1 MNLYKRKE
9 TLFLK
14 RVEALDY
21 DFQNSTL
28 GKMRQS
34 VLNNSLSKKNGG
46 SVLNT
51 LINFNNPDLHNPY
64 ANLNVNSTVSN

>member
-9 TLFLK
+9 TLYLK

-34 VLNNSLSKKNGG
+34 VLHNSLSKKNGG

-64 ANLNVNSTVSN
+64 AYTNVNNTVSN

>member
-9 TLFLK
+9 TLYLK

-34 VLNNSLSKKNGG
+34 VLNNSLSKKYGG

-51 LINFNNPDLHNPY
+51 LINFNNPDLYNPQDEI
-64 ANLNVNSTVSN
+64 NNSAKNW

>member
-9 TLFLK
+9 TLYLK

-46 SVLNT
+46 SVLKS
-51 LINFNNPDLHNPY
+51 LINFNNPDLHNPQDEI
-64 ANLNVNSTVSN
+64 NNSAKNW

>member
-9 TLFLK
+9 TLYLK

-34 VLNNSLSKKNGG
+34 VLNNSLSKKNGV

-64 ANLNVNSTVSN
+64 ASLNVNSTVSN